1 LLRFLKSNK
10 GLVYI
15 IIGNIVGAILTGGF
29 WLLLASL
36 QSVEEYGK
44 TSYMISMASLA
55 SSFALLGLNTAITT
69 FIPKGHEKIHVAANQ
84 VVLISSIIA
93 ALIVA
98 QRDWLL
104 GFFVVGMSFWMM
116 SIYEFLGR
124 KSYKQYAIAN
134 IGARGCQLLLSI
146 VLYYLIGIPGIII
159 GFTISFFLFSH
170 RYIHSI
176 KYFNR
181 DFSEISGKMKFA
193 LHSYSFNMSNALL
206 MYFDKIIIPPIFGYA
221 ILGYYQLGFQF
232 LMFLGM
238 IPISFFQYLIPE
250 ESSGNKKTKLRIIG
264 FGLSIGLAVLLFFLS
279 PIIINIFFPHYQNSL
294 DAIRVISIGI
304 IPMMVAY
311 VINSKFLSEGNTRG
325 VVIGAII
332 YQILQITLMIL
343 LGRLIEV
350 TGIALSVVIALTGQ
364 ALFLL
369 LYKKHSKR
377 RSTDK

>member
-1 LLRFLKSNK
+1 LLKFLKSNK

-15 IIGNIVGAILTGGF
+15 IIGNIVGALLTGGF

-146 VLYYLIGIPGIII
+146 VLYYIIGIPGIII

-176 KYFNR
+176 KYFNK

-369 LYKKHSKR
+369 VYKKLSKR
-377 RSTDK
+377 

>member
-1 LLRFLKSNK
+1 MLKFLKSNK

-15 IIGNIVGAILTGGF
+15 IIGNIVGALLTGGF

-146 VLYYLIGIPGIII
+146 VLYYIIGIPGIII
-159 GFTISFFLFSH
+159 GFTISFFLFSQ
-170 RYIHSI
+170 RYILSM
-176 KYFNR
+176 KYFNK

-250 ESSGNKKTKLRIIG
+250 QSSGNKKTKLRIIG
-264 FGLSIGLAVLLFFLS
+264 FGLSIGLAVLLYFLS
-279 PIIINIFFPHYQNSL
+279 PIIINVFFPHYQNSL

-304 IPMMVAY
+304 IPMMIAY

-350 TGIALSVVIALTGQ
+350 TGIALAVVIALTGQ

-369 LYKKHSKR
+369 LYKKLSKR
-377 RSTDK
+377 